1 MMINTC
7 KKSANITLEDIT
19 RSREIVTH
27 LSRYLS
33 ESIDRSMGSFSDT
46 RRVGVSDESWAE
58 IRSQD
63 IIENL
68 MDDTISDSSLVD
80 DSPLRI
86 MDDEFLISSMYIF
99 LMREITNKCEEMFLT
114 MTIELYHISPF
125 SFSFTEFLI
134 CSPHM
139 LRSNDT

>member
-1 MMINTC
+1 MMINTRE
-7 KKSANITLEDIT
+7 KSPDITLQDVAG
-19 RSREIVTH
+19 SREIVTH
-27 LSRYLS
+27 TSRYLS

-46 RRVGVSDESWAE
+46 RRVGVCDESDVE
-58 IRSQD
+58 VRSED

-68 MDDTISDSSLVD
+68 MDDTISDSSLMD

-86 MDDEFLISSMYIF
+86 MDDELFIDSMYIF
-99 LMREITNKCEEMFLT
+99 LMREIVNKFEDIFLT
-114 MTIELYHISPF
+114 MTIELEDVSTF
-125 SFSFTEFLI
+125 GFSFTEFLI